1 MLITVNTADGML
13 TKATPKIVPGKRARK
28 ITISPSMNKE
38 IVVSVSPNLILT
50 HKPEK
55 TEITSVVLSTRTM
68 RLGWHGTAW
77 SVTNTETWETNQFHV
92 LKHESILAWTEQ
104 EAIIEHLRYILNKE
118 LCIRAIVSDHVC
130 QEVANVLNGKNNKS
144 TFVGAR
150 NKKTE

>member
-28 ITISPSMNKE
+28 ITVSPAANKE

-50 HKPEK
+50 YIPAN
-55 TEITSVVLSTRTM
+55 TELTSVILSTRTM

-77 SVTNTETWETNQFHV
+77 SVTNTETWEKTKFHV
-92 LKHESILAWTEQ
+92 LKNESILAWTEH

-118 LCIRAIVSDHVC
+118 LCIRPIVSDYVC

-150 NKKTE
+150 NKKSA